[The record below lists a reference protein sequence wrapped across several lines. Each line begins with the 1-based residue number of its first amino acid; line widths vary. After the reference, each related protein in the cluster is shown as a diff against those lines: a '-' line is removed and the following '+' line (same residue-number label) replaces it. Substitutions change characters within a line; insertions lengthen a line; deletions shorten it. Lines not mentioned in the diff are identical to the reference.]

1 MRTATFALMN
11 GPGLRQRVLPM
22 DTDKIVEKII
32 KWLSDPK
39 GREMFKTIVYV
50 VLPLFLLLAFRS
62 AGRRRPAEKSSTAIE
77 PKIRPAEKSSTAIE
91 PKIRPAS
98 YDSPSATESLKET
111 WSREQE
117 KVEREL
123 REVFGRE
130 DSVLAR
136 AKREFNRSTAPQ
148 KARPAESP
156 ERNEKKT
163 LQEEL
168 LKLFSRR

>member
-1 MRTATFALMN
+1 
-11 GPGLRQRVLPM
+11 
-22 DTDKIVEKII
+22 
-32 KWLSDPK
+32 
-39 GREMFKTIVYV
+39 MFKTIVYV

-77 PKIRPAEKSSTAIE
+77 PKIRPA
-91 PKIRPAS
+91 S
-98 YDSPSATESLKET
+98 YDSLSTTESLNET
-111 WSREQE
+111 WSREQK

-136 AKREFNRSTAPQ
+136 AKREFNRSTAPK
-148 KARPAESP
+148 KAQPAESP
-156 ERNEKKT
+156 ERNEKKM

>member
-1 MRTATFALMN
+1 
-11 GPGLRQRVLPM
+11 
-22 DTDKIVEKII
+22 
-32 KWLSDPK
+32 
-39 GREMFKTIVYV
+39 MFKTIVYV

-62 AGRRRPAEKSSTAIE
+62 AGRR
-77 PKIRPAEKSSTAIE
+77 RPAEKSSTAIE

-148 KARPAESP
+148 KARPAEAPPS
-156 ERNEKKT
+156 ETRKKRSRKSFSSCSRAGNKKSTSGTSHCLWREIHHKHRRPT
-163 LQEEL
+163 LTI
-168 LKLFSRR
+168 

>member
-1 MRTATFALMN
+1 
-11 GPGLRQRVLPM
+11 M

>member
-1 MRTATFALMN
+1 
-11 GPGLRQRVLPM
+11 M
-22 DTDKIVEKII
+22 DIDNILEKII

-50 VLPLFLLLAFRS
+50 ILPLFLLLAFRR
-62 AGRRRPAEKSSTAIE
+62 AARRRPPEKSATAIE
-77 PKIRPAEKSSTAIE
+77 PKIRPAT
-91 PKIRPAS
+91 
-98 YDSPSATESLKET
+98 YDSPTATESLKET
-111 WSREQE
+111 WAREQK
-117 KVEREL
+117 KVEKEL

-136 AKREFNRSTAPQ
+136 AEKELNRSTAPQ
-148 KARPAESP
+148 KARSAESP
-156 ERNEKKT
+156 ERNEKNM

>member
-1 MRTATFALMN
+1 M
-11 GPGLRQRVLPM
+11 
-22 DTDKIVEKII
+22 E
-32 KWLSDPK
+32 WLSDPK

-50 VLPLFLLLAFRS
+50 VVPLFLLFAFRR

-111 WSREQE
+111 WAREQK
-117 KVEREL
+117 KVEKEL

-136 AKREFNRSTAPQ
+136 AEKDLNRSTAPQ
-148 KARPAESP
+148 EARSAESP
-156 ERNEKKT
+156 ERNEKNM